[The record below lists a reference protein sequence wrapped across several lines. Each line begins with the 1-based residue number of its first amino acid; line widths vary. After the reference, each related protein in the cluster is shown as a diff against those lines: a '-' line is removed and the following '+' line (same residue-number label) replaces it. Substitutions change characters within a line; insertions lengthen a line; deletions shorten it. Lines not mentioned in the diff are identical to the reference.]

1 MANICTEYLTCC
13 LFCVFLDAFLYPFLT
28 TEVNLHWP
36 IPFLPRTPLLS
47 LSQPMSSVHQQSA
60 LLSSLSHLYEGS
72 QWEKNEPELSEC
84 LFKFLHRCMCRGI
97 MASPNQILPTLT
109 FSCLLLTSG
118 GEIMPNSGLD
128 VLQFS
133 RKVWDCMTLIPFEL
147 TVYLFV
153 KYYSE
158 IRLFKIWK
166 TAIFLLVNSAQV
178 LHTKTGLHFLHF
190 EQNFNMRWALT
201 LINIPFFHLQCLH
214 FFFLRYYLVLGLL
227 YSNLI

>member
-1 MANICTEYLTCC
+1 MHFYIPSSWQRLICTDPSLSCQEHLFC
-13 LFCVFLDAFLYPFLT
+13 LFH
-28 TEVNLHWP
+28 NLWAQF
-36 IPFLPRTPLLS
+36 INK
-47 LSQPMSSVHQQSA
+47 VHCWAHCPTSMKA
-60 LLSSLSHLYEGS
+60 HSEK
-72 QWEKNEPELSEC
+72 KNEPALSECC
-84 LFKFLHRCMCRGI
+84 LFKFLHRCMCRCI

-118 GEIMPNSGLD
+118 GEIMANSGLD

-133 RKVWDCMTLIPFEL
+133 RKVWDCMALIPFEL

-153 KYYSE
+153 KHYSE

-166 TAIFLLVNSAQV
+166 TAIVLLVNSAQV
-178 LHTKTGLHFLHF
+178 LHTKTGLYFLHF

-214 FFFLRYYLVLGLL
+214 FFFMKYYLVLDFL